1 MNLAILI
8 AYYAHQAPRPARQT
22 IDTLMQETLRRFKS
36 EFFKAL
42 AHPMRIQILEILRE
56 GERNVTELQEALAAE
71 GSGVSQQLAV
81 LRSKNI
87 VDTRKVGTSVYY
99 TVRDPALFRLLDVA
113 REIFNNHLID
123 TVSILE
129 QMEEEA

>member
-1 MNLAILI
+1 
-8 AYYAHQAPRPARQT
+8 
-22 IDTLMQETLRRFKS
+22 MQETLRRFKS

-129 QMEEEA
+129 QMEDEA

>member
-1 MNLAILI
+1 
-8 AYYAHQAPRPARQT
+8 
-22 IDTLMQETLRRFKS
+22 MQETLRRFKS

-56 GERNVTELQEALAAE
+56 GERNVTELQEALVAE
-71 GSGVSQQLAV
+71 GSSVSQQLAV